1 MVNYI
6 VLNVW
11 VSGSSRMVGHLP
23 HHPKVKVLRSV
34 SITGKGREEMV
45 KFNGGKC
52 FYTSG
57 TMVEHLSHH
66 PKVKWVLV

>member
-34 SITGKGREEMV
+34 SITGKGREEMLKYIV
-45 KFNGGKC
+45 VN
-52 FYTSG
+52 
-57 TMVEHLSHH
+57 
-66 PKVKWVLV
+66 VLVFWLGQQQNGRSFASPS